1 MNASECDNAAWKWEG
16 RGLPEQASP
25 RPWRR
30 NPRYGED
37 AGVHPS
43 PFLDAEGF
51 PVITTSEWMQIN
63 DPDIDLIVAAV
74 NAYPT
79 PASEP

>member
-37 AGVHPS
+37 
-43 PFLDAEGF
+43 F